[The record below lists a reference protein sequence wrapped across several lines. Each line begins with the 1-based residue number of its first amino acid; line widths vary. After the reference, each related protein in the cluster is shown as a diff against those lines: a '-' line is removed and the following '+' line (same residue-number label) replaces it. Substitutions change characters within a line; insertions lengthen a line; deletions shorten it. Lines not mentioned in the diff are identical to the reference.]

1 MPFTHLFSNY
11 KRLLSRGSKKSCLK
25 LNSQAASFLLYLA
38 HLSHMSAL
46 SNLAGN
52 SCLLLFAGDVPFIDR
67 HHPSITRVLYSQER
81 GRITSKASAKVDALV
96 RLLPNGGWR
105 RGSPSEIGELR
116 QRGSCCHS
124 IASFQAER
132 TCVKVL
138 KKIIEYGSAFLETCL
153 PEGSTPS
160 RRTPTTPSSPNHKIL
175 GRSWRNSAWPIE
187 LYFEGGF
194 LCPIRGLQVRLSFQ
208 YYIIFRTKKNYL
220 KILNW

>member
-1 MPFTHLFSNY
+1 
-11 KRLLSRGSKKSCLK
+11 
-25 LNSQAASFLLYLA
+25 
-38 HLSHMSAL
+38 MSAL

-67 HHPSITRVLYSQER
+67 HHPSITRVGNMER

-138 KKIIEYGSAFLETCL
+138 KKIKELWQCL
-153 PEGSTPS
+153 SRDLLTRGLDALATNPSNPKLTPS
-160 RRTPTTPSSPNHKIL
+160 PDFWKVGAEFGLTNWALLRGWLFMPYTRLTGKKFV
-175 GRSWRNSAWPIE
+175 PI
-187 LYFEGGF
+187 FF
-194 LCPIRGLQVRLSFQ
+194 
-208 YYIIFRTKKNYL
+208 T
-220 KILNW
+220 